1 MAGRTFAQI
10 NCGILRSRKIGTI
23 NHAAKWAYLCVHF
36 TPLSAFTGVF
46 TYPSVMWAQ
55 DAALSADEL
64 NEVIARL
71 VAAKLIEWEAEDEM
85 VRIVGFHRQRPPE
98 NASRSFSLI
107 ADFEAL
113 LRDHDTA
120 RGIVLRAVGEFA
132 VAAMVRAL
140 GWKPDSP
147 DMPKLREALGRFL
160 RATYQEDGDHF
171 LDALS
176 TEAEA
181 CSNAARQELQALFP
195 PLLIHR
201 RDTVATPCRDGVGT
215 RDLDETRRIP
225 DGDEHENT
233 NEDGRAFSV
242 ATEADGWHAVGD
254 VGGLRRGQAGPGRA
268 TKRLGQDSR

>member
-10 NCGILRSRKIGTI
+10 NCGILRSRKIGAI
-23 NHAAKWAYLCVHF
+23 NHAEKWAYLCVHF

-55 DAALSADEL
+55 DAALSANGL
-64 NEVIARL
+64 KEVIGRL

-147 DMPKLREALGRFL
+147 EMPNLRDTLGRVL
-160 RATYQEDGDHF
+160 RATEQEDGELF
-171 LDALS
+171 LDALAA
-176 TEAEA
+176 EAEA
-181 CSNAARQELQALFP
+181 SSKAALQELRALFP
-195 PLLIHR
+195 PLLMRKTNTVPTPCRHTRHR
-201 RDTVATPCRDGVGT
+201 RD
-215 RDLDETRRIP
+215 ET
-225 DGDEHENT
+225 
-233 NEDGRAFSV
+233 
-242 ATEADGWHAVGD
+242 
-254 VGGLRRGQAGPGRA
+254 
-268 TKRLGQDSR
+268 